1 MLLGQRY
8 PMDTSTRVY
17 VSTYELL
24 AALRKPGSSTF
35 DPKKTRFLGLW
46 GGD

>member
-1 MLLGQRY
+1 
-8 PMDTSTRVY
+8 MDTSTRAY

-35 DPKKTRFLGLW
+35 DPTTRGSFKGYYKGFL
-46 GGD
+46 